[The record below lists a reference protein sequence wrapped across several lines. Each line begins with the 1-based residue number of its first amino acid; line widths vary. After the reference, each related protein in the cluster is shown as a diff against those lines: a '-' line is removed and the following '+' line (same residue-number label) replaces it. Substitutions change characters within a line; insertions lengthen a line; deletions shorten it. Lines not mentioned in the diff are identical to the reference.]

1 MNEFKAQQYSQI
13 TYLFIGFTV
22 KPVYLSIENI
32 KRRENRRDEC
42 IDLPVTLEIHALNG
56 WLRLKNIPLSM
67 ILNIEKLNIEIYVY
81 IYSNIIIIKSTR
93 QLNFET
99 NFVPSLNIPSSP
111 PLANSFCL
119 ICVLTMNAT
128 KNRYVYM
135 KKRAT
140 IFFVKK
146 CIQKE

>member
-1 MNEFKAQQYSQI
+1 M
-13 TYLFIGFTV
+13 

-81 IYSNIIIIKSTR
+81 I
-93 QLNFET
+93 
-99 NFVPSLNIPSSP
+99 
-111 PLANSFCL
+111 
-119 ICVLTMNAT
+119 
-128 KNRYVYM
+128 
-135 KKRAT
+135 
-140 IFFVKK
+140 
-146 CIQKE
+146 